1 MIASYHNHTTW
12 SDGTTSIDA
21 MVAGARRLGLDVLGL
36 SDHFVIHPSGAV
48 LEWSMDPER
57 LGAYLCAVR
66 AVRAAAG
73 GGPAIRVGLE
83 VDWFPECGDAIRAAL
98 DAHEFD
104 YLIGA
109 VHEVDGFP
117 IDMATEAWDALDADT
132 QNDRHRLYWQRM
144 RAMAESG
151 LFDIAAHIDLSKKF
165 GHRPT
170 VDLDAE
176 IDAALDAMAAADM
189 VVELNTAGWHKPC
202 DEAYPAPDLLRRV
215 RARGMPV
222 TLSAD
227 AHAPEH
233 LLRDFDRGA
242 ALLRDMGFT
251 EIARFEERR
260 RTFDAL

>member
-36 SDHFVIHPSGAV
+36 SDHLVLHPSGSV
-48 LEWSMDPER
+48 LEWSMDPSR
-57 LGAYLCAVR
+57 LDEYVR
-66 AVRAAAG
+66 AVRAADGA
-73 GGPAIRVGLE
+73 GPAIRLGLE
-83 VDWFPECGDAIRAAL
+83 VDWFPERGDAIRAVLAG
-98 DAHEFD
+98 HEFD

-109 VHEVDGFP
+109 VHELDGFP
-117 IDMATEAWDALDADT
+117 IDMTAEPWEALDEDAR
-132 QNDRHRLYWQRM
+132 NERHRLYWRRM
-144 RAMAESG
+144 QAMAESG
-151 LFDIAAHIDLSKKF
+151 LFDIAAHIDLPKKF
-165 GHRPT
+165 GHRAT
-170 VDLDAE
+170 VNLDAE
-176 IDAALDAMAAADM
+176 IDAALDAMASADM

-202 DEAYPAPDLLRRV
+202 AEAYPAPDILRRV

-242 ALLRDMGFT
+242 ALLRDVGFT
-251 EIARFEERR
+251 RIARFERR
-260 RTFDAL
+260 HRTFDAL